1 MFSGNVHFFD
11 RNPAPHL
18 TKPQTLVHKHL
29 APLKNNSEHLK
40 HLNTQHTFRFL
51 QLDCM
56 PIARTDKLY
65 PINELSPMRHQRQ
78 FIRDSALKMMQSH
91 RAHAQ

>member
-1 MFSGNVHFFD
+1 MLSGNVHFFD

-18 TKPQTLVHKHL
+18 TKPSTLAYKQL

-40 HLNTQHTFRFL
+40 HLDANHTFRFL
-51 QLDCM
+51 QLDGM
-56 PIARTDKLY
+56 PISRTDKLY

-78 FIRDSALKMMQSH
+78 FIRDSALKMMQRH
-91 RAHAQ
+91 RARQQ